1 MGSFSPVPDVSDEL
15 ARDLVEVVHRP
26 VVARMAEIG
35 SPFSG
40 VLYAGLMLTA
50 DGPKVLEF
58 NVRFGDPETQAILP
72 RLDEDLFDLLLATAR
87 GELPDRPVRVRSE
100 AAVAVVMASRGYPAA
115 PRTGDVIRGVAEA
128 EALGAQVL
136 HAGTD
141 EDSSGNLVT
150 AGGRVLAVVALGGDV
165 ARARAAAYEAADKVT
180 FEGAQMRRDI
190 AEDAT

>member
-1 MGSFSPVPDVSDEL
+1 
-15 ARDLVEVVHRP
+15 
-26 VVARMAEIG
+26 
-35 SPFSG
+35 
-40 VLYAGLMLTA
+40 MLTA

-72 RLDEDLFDLLLATAR
+72 RVDEDLFELLLATAH
-87 GELPDRPVRVRSE
+87 GELPDRPVRVRQG

-115 PRTGDVIRGVAEA
+115 PRTGDVITGIEEA

-141 EDSSGNLVT
+141 EDSAGNLVT
-150 AGGRVLAVVALGGDV
+150 AGGRVLAVVALGDDVGD
-165 ARARAAAYEAADKVT
+165 ARRAAYDAAAHVS